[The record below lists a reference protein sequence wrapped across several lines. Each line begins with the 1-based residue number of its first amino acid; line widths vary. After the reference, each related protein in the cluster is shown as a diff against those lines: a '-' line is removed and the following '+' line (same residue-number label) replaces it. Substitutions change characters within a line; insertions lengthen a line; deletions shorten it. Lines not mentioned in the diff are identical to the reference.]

1 MLRFHWYRRLSA
13 DIVPPTTPY
22 GTRLSRLAG
31 NNSRLEW
38 SEVTEG
44 IREGNTYP
52 EPIAITYQVFTF
64 AGLDYMPGLLNFFA
78 EIAKLECHLAR
89 YL

>member
-1 MLRFHWYRRLSA
+1 
-13 DIVPPTTPY
+13 
-22 GTRLSRLAG
+22 
-31 NNSRLEW
+31 
-38 SEVTEG
+38 VTEG